1 MNFLEKL
8 LGKSPRN
15 EKTVKDV
22 QDYLSQRYDLLKLE
36 LLDKSSQILSVILSM
51 VIVVVCALAVV
62 VLHYKDKLFVNAF
75 IRKFSRILYP
85 EQEDEQPAEEIS
97 PELEEKG
104 GGNEQ

>member
-1 MNFLEKL
+1 M
-8 LGKSPRN
+8 
-15 EKTVKDV
+15 
-22 QDYLSQRYDLLKLE
+22 
-36 LLDKSSQILSVILSM
+36 
-51 VIVVVCALAVV
+51 